1 MWNRNGNTWYYGS
14 NANINVRP
22 VRYKDGR
29 VLWTGY
35 WKDERVP
42 HILPDGNSDIVMRR
56 AERYF
61 DSRIEID
68 GAPETMLTA
77 YVPHP
82 TVPRLPVIQKLGVM
96 VAEG

>member
-1 MWNRNGNTWYYGS
+1 MWERNGNTWIYGG
-14 NANINVRP
+14 NEAINVRP

-42 HILPDGNSDIVMRR
+42 HILPDQCSDVVMRR

-61 DSRIEID
+61 DSRIELD
-68 GAPETMLTA
+68 SYAALP
-77 YVPHP
+77 PK
-82 TVPRLPVIQKLGVM
+82 RLPVDAATHVHKLGVL
-96 VAEG
+96 VAEV